1 MVLWLVVFLCLVML
15 FFANMM
21 ILSNQPVKSVLS
33 LMGCFLCVSVMWL
46 LLGAEFLALVLI
58 FVYVGAVMTLFL
70 FMVMMLN
77 ISRYDAKS
85 SLSVYV
91 SLPVVL
97 LITVVPILLFVY
109 FNLNQWKASYFDAF
123 FSQDW
128 GFSSGHMLT
137 FSQALYHDY
146 FWPLQMLAL
155 ILVIPVVVATGLVR
169 KGHPSSVRVQQSR
182 KQLGVDASNRLTLV
196 SKKMRKR

>member
-1 MVLWLVVFLCLVML
+1 MLLWLVVFLCVVML

-33 LMGCFLCVSVMWL
+33 LMGCFLCVSVLWL

-77 ISRYDAKS
+77 ISRYDPKN
-85 SLSVYV
+85 SLSVFV
-91 SLPVVL
+91 VVPVVFL
-97 LITVVPILLFVY
+97 MTVVPVLVFGFY
-109 FNLNQWKASYFDAF
+109 NLHQFKASYFDVF
-123 FSQDW
+123 FKQEW
-128 GFSSGHMLT
+128 GFGSGYMLT

-169 KGHPSSVRVQQSR
+169 KGRSLSVRVQQSR
-182 KQLGVDASNRLTLV
+182 KQLNVDAASRLTLV
-196 SKKMRKR
+196 GKKNRKR